1 MPGDTASPHRSALAG
16 YAHVGTDYGTKQK
29 QLTNYDMVA
38 SLMADRRWTRQ
49 GGSPL
54 QRRRKGWLRLAYE
67 HYGAHMHKAFGNPM
81 ADLSPLKHNADS
93 MGYWREGAES
103 LFNNVMD
110 NRKLLED
117 YNAFIGEARVNRLS
131 GRGAVFE
138 MHPGTH
144 HVSAT
149 CAECPSHCSACYPE
163 LAVYNQ
169 AQQQYWYLLTRVDG
183 ENEVSDATS
192 DSE

>member
-1 MPGDTASPHRSALAG
+1 VPGDTASPHRSALAG

-67 HYGAHMHKAFGNPM
+67 HYAAHMHQAFGNPM
-81 ADLSPLKHNADS
+81 VTDVTLWTLHGDL
-93 MGYWREGAES
+93 YWREGAES

-110 NRKLLED
+110 NRKIRED

-169 AQQQYWYLLTRVDG
+169 AQQQYWYLLTRG
-183 ENEVSDATS
+183 TEVSDATS

>member
-1 MPGDTASPHRSALAG
+1 MVTDVTLWTLHGDL
-16 YAHVGTDYGTKQK
+16 
-29 QLTNYDMVA
+29 
-38 SLMADRRWTRQ
+38 
-49 GGSPL
+49 
-54 QRRRKGWLRLAYE
+54 
-67 HYGAHMHKAFGNPM
+67 
-81 ADLSPLKHNADS
+81 
-93 MGYWREGAES
+93 YWREGAES

-110 NRKLLED
+110 NRKIRED